1 MTFLIVINDI
11 NQRNQILIQIY
22 DEKLIFTV
30 IFVMGISMY
39 LSNCLP
45 ILNAQENIKS
55 EYSNTTN
62 TNLTKIF
69 GEPIYKET
77 SRQSTN
83 SIVLTVESGGSLI
96 KTQDSYTATGIL
108 KDVGNVTD
116 KSTFI
121 TTYQSDSGNTSTST
135 GSGIIITKDG
145 EIATYIGQDLG
156 ITDKNGTDT
165 YHGILIFQTDSDEKL
180 AFLDNLVGL
189 YEYKSWLDGK
199 KSGIIWEWK

>member
-1 MTFLIVINDI
+1 MMK
-11 NQRNQILIQIY
+11 
-22 DEKLIFTV
+22 KLIFTI
-30 IFVMGISMY
+30 IFVVGVFTLLTSG
-39 LSNCLP
+39 LS
-45 ILNAQENIKS
+45 IVNAQENIRD
-55 EYSNTTN
+55 EYSKTT

-77 SRQSTN
+77 SRQSSN
-83 SIVLTVESGGSLI
+83 SIVLNVDGGGSLI

-108 KDVGNVTD
+108 KNVGNVTD

-135 GSGIIITKDG
+135 GNGIITTKDG
-145 EIATYIGQDLG
+145 EIATYTGQDLG

-165 YHGILIFQTDSDEKL
+165 YHGILIFQTDSNGKL

-189 YEYKSWLDGK
+189 YEYKSWFNGT
-199 KSGIIWEWK
+199 KSGIIWEWR

>member
-1 MTFLIVINDI
+1 MMK
-11 NQRNQILIQIY
+11 
-22 DEKLIFTV
+22 KLIFSI
-30 IFVMGISMY
+30 IFVVGVFTVLTTG
-39 LSNCLP
+39 LS
-45 ILNAQENIKS
+45 IVNAQENIRNGND
-55 EYSNTTN
+55 YSKTNTT

-69 GEPIYKET
+69 GEPIYKEIG
-77 SRQSTN
+77 RQSSN
-83 SIVLTVESGGSLI
+83 SIVLNVEGGGSLI

-108 KDVGNVTD
+108 KNVGNVTD

-135 GSGIIITKDG
+135 GHGIITTKDG
-145 EIATYIGQDLG
+145 EIATYTGQDLG

-165 YHGILIFQTDSDEKL
+165 YHGILIFQTDSDGKL
-180 AFLDNLVGL
+180 AFLDNLIGL